1 MKKTSWLEVLPLK
14 TWAALVLI
22 GVFFF
27 QFRAVV
33 SPGDFLLY
41 WAAGKLFLQQANPYD
56 AEALLSITN
65 TIQIQPY
72 PFVNWNPPWTLILTA
87 PFALLPFK
95 LAQTLWYTIL
105 VTALLWMA
113 DWFWRFRASS
123 PDYREIAW
131 LSIILFLPV
140 LHALYLGQINLLVPV
155 GLLLFYRAVEK
166 KRCVLAGLAVL
177 LIAAK
182 PHLVFLFF
190 LFLGLWCLKHRLWSI
205 LFAAAL
211 SLTLPVILLSL
222 YNPSL
227 LGDYVAAVGSR
238 GGPFEWAT
246 PTLGT
251 VLWMLFDSSSALLR
265 MAPPIVGLCIGVLIW
280 QNGWKKTFS
289 WNEHLAPILLLSVC
303 TAAYAWPHDLVVLF
317 PVILIMLIWF
327 SEDMLRKWWIPV
339 GIVVAEACAYA
350 VMVSNGSA
358 FYGFWFPWVLAGLY
372 WFCLKSSQPTHQRHE
387 GTPEAC

>member
-1 MKKTSWLEVLPLK
+1 MKKTGWLEVFPLK
-14 TWAALVLI
+14 TWAALVLT

-95 LAQTLWYTIL
+95 LAQTLWYAIL
-105 VTALLWMA
+105 VGALLWMA
-113 DWFWRFRASS
+113 NWFWRFRAGSS
-123 PDYREIAW
+123 AYREIAW

-140 LHALYLGQINLLVPV
+140 LHALYLGQINLLVPI

-177 LIAAK
+177 LVAAK

-190 LFLGLWCLKHRLWSI
+190 LFLGLWCLKHRLWSL

-211 SLTLPVILLSL
+211 SLTVPVILLSL
-222 YNPSL
+222 YNPKIRAISSGKAFL
-227 LGDYVAAVGSR
+227 
-238 GGPFEWAT
+238 WIT
-246 PTLGT
+246 P
-251 VLWMLFDSSSALLR
+251 
-265 MAPPIVGLCIGVLIW
+265 
-280 QNGWKKTFS
+280 KT
-289 WNEHLAPILLLSVC
+289 
-303 TAAYAWPHDLVVLF
+303 
-317 PVILIMLIWF
+317 
-327 SEDMLRKWWIPV
+327 
-339 GIVVAEACAYA
+339 G
-350 VMVSNGSA
+350 
-358 FYGFWFPWVLAGLY
+358 
-372 WFCLKSSQPTHQRHE
+372 
-387 GTPEAC
+387 